1 VHYSLP
7 TDESDIH
14 EFISREA
21 FTVNEI
27 EKEIQQRFPTFTKD
41 NSIWCKQE
49 KGYHRQLKIS
59 DKKKHSGVVKLF
71 PKDRLQQWKRVFEF
85 YKSTQEI
92 IDYTIE
98 QSDPVI
104 YNGYIIY
111 NDNSKFTF
119 QFQLLYLP
127 NLDVVISTYKT
138 DLKCP
143 TCGNKNLTICARC
156 EDKKCAKCN
165 PFCACHSAED
175 YEKIIFEGDQAKIEQ
190 LIPKDLGLMKLTFR
204 ESK

>member
-1 VHYSLP
+1 MNQ
-7 TDESDIH
+7 I
-14 EFISREA
+14 
-21 FTVNEI
+21 FTSSFQ
-27 EKEIQQRFPTFTKD
+27 EKLSQSTRSKKKSNNDFQLSQKTIPFGANKKRVTID
-41 NSIWCKQE
+41 NS
-49 KGYHRQLKIS
+49 RS
-59 DKKKHSGVVKLF
+59 PTKKKHSGVVKLF